1 MSRGYTLLELLVV
14 VLIIGI
20 LSAIAVPQ
28 YFNAVENARLTE
40 LRLVWGKSKDFLT
53 GRDLSES
60 DIDKIT
66 EHLQKAQLKNFT
78 GEIICRENASENIP
92 CFEAVFT
99 RNSTTVQY
107 QITTVNNFRQLACA
121 PQNMLGERFC
131 KSRAKQGEE
140 IQIDGQDAYLIH

>member
-1 MSRGYTLLELLVV
+1 MSRGYTLLELLIV

-28 YFNAVENARLTE
+28 YFNTVENARLTE

-78 GEIICRENASENIP
+78 GEIICRENTPENIP

-99 RNSTTVQY
+99 RSSGTVQY
-107 QITTVNNFRQLACA
+107 QITTVNNFKQLACI
-121 PQNMLGERFC
+121 PQNILGERFC
-131 KSRAKQGEE
+131 KSRSRPGEE
-140 IQIDGQDAYLIH
+140 ITLDGSSAYFIY